1 MLSKGVQFMLLSG
14 LGYSV
19 MQLSIKFLH
28 HVPTGELV
36 FIRSAFSLLWC
47 ATYLKQKG
55 IPMRGH
61 NEPLLL
67 ARGVFGA
74 IALVLFYLTI
84 KHIPLAT
91 AVTLNYLSPIFTVLF
106 GVLLLRER
114 MKPIQ
119 WLFFALAFAGVWMI
133 KGFDGRVT
141 LLHLVYGVLSAVFA
155 ALAYICVRQL
165 RKTDEP
171 MVVVLYFAMMG
182 TIVGA
187 VWTLWDWSPLQWQ
200 DWLWVVVMVVGAQAG
215 QVFLTKSFHAE
226 VAQRVSAVIYLG
238 SFYAMVYGYFF
249 FGEAYPLLSLLG
261 ILLIVFGVV
270 LNVWYK

>member
-1 MLSKGVQFMLLSG
+1 MLLSG
-14 LGYSV
+14 LGYSI

-28 HVPTGELV
+28 HIPTGELV

-55 IPMRGH
+55 IPMRGQ
-61 NEPLLL
+61 NPPLLL

-91 AVTLNYLSPIFTVLF
+91 AVTLNYLSPIFTVIF

-133 KGFDGRVT
+133 KGFDGRVSMT
-141 LLHLVYGVLSAVFA
+141 HLTYGVLSAIFA

-187 VWTLWDWSPLQWQ
+187 VWSLWDWSPLHWR

-215 QVFLTKSFHAE
+215 QVYLTKSFHAE

-238 SFYAMVYGYFF
+238 SFYAMVYGYVF
-249 FGEAYPLLSLLG
+249 FGESYALLSLLG
-261 ILLIVFGVV
+261 IVMIVLGVV